1 MEAAWIVSTIATG
14 AARIDRSLG
23 GSQMQWT
30 RSQKNVVVAAYL
42 GWTLDAFDF
51 FLMVFMFKDIA
62 STFHVDVKS
71 VAEATFL
78 TLAARP
84 IGAFIFGRL
93 ADRFGRKPTLMWNIL
108 AFSILE
114 AASGF
119 APSLMTFLGLRFLF
133 GIAMGGEWGIGSAL
147 TFETIPLRARGV
159 VSGLLQAGY
168 PSGYFVAAIATYF
181 FYDILG
187 WRYMFLL
194 GIAPAILVFFIRMG
208 VDESPAFIEKR
219 IKKQEHNLLG
229 VIAREW
235 KLALY
240 AIFLMTA
247 FNFFSHGSQDAYP
260 NLFLKIQHGF
270 DTKTLSLMTAIANIG
285 AICGGIGFGFLSERV
300 GRRRAI
306 IFAVLLALPVM
317 PFWAFGST
325 PLVLGIGAF
334 LMQVSVQGAWGV
346 IPVHLNELSPPEI
359 RATFPGVVYQLGNFI
374 ASRNLPIQ
382 VMIAEAHG
390 NNYGLAM
397 ASVVGTV
404 VVIIILMVVWG
415 PERRGIAM
423 ADAQREPAPA

>member
-1 MEAAWIVSTIATG
+1 MT
-14 AARIDRSLG
+14 
-23 GSQMQWT
+23 WT
-30 RSQKNVVVAAYL
+30 KSQKNVVLAAYL

-51 FLMVFMFKDIA
+51 FLMVFMFKDVA
-62 STFHVDVKS
+62 ATFHVDVKNVS
-71 VAEATFL
+71 QAVFL

-84 IGAFIFGRL
+84 IGAFAFGRL

-108 AFSILE
+108 AFSVLE
-114 AASGF
+114 AVSGF
-119 APSLMTFLGLRFLF
+119 APSLTTFLILRFLF

-147 TFETIPLRARGV
+147 TFETIPVRARGA

-168 PSGYFVAAIATYF
+168 PSGYFVAAIASYF
-181 FYDILG
+181 LYDRLG

-194 GIAPAILVFFIRMG
+194 GIVPAVLVFFIRMG
-208 VDESPAFIEKR
+208 IDESPAWTAQRSKR
-219 IKKQEHNLLG
+219 QSSGLLG
-229 VIAREW
+229 VLLREW

-240 AIFLMTA
+240 AVILMTA

-260 NLFLKIQHGF
+260 NFFLKIQHGF

-285 AICGGIGFGFLSERV
+285 AICGGIGFGWVSERI

-306 IFAVLLALPVM
+306 AVAALLALPVI
-317 PFWAFGST
+317 PFWAFGTT
-325 PLVLGIGAF
+325 PVVLGIGAF
-334 LMQVSVQGAWGV
+334 LMQVSVQGAWGI

-359 RATFPGVVYQLGNFI
+359 RATFPGFVYQLGNLV
-374 ASRNLPIQ
+374 ASYNLPIQ
-382 VMIAEAHG
+382 VTIAEAHG

-404 VVIIILMVVWG
+404 VLVISLLVTWG

-423 ADAQREPAPA
+423 ADAQRESATASSD